1 MENLNYLANEI
12 NRDWSKDYIATVE
25 NNTLILKHDNNV
37 IATIDDSNNVNVL
50 VEGFEESIEQLHY
63 MIER

>member
-12 NRDWSKDYIATVE
+12 NRDWSKDYTAIVE